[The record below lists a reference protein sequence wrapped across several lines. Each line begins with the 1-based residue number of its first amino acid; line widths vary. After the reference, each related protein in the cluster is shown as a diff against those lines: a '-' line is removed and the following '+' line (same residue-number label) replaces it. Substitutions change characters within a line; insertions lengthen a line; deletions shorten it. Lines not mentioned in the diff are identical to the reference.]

1 MTTDEDRLDWL
12 EQQHWNKDELWELV
26 NNWTTKDGKRHG
38 AGLRAA
44 IDAARRER

>member
-44 IDAARRER
+44 IDAARKP